1 MADEEQQINLTPLWI
16 RRLVWDA
23 LPHSEVEA
31 YLPKFGLMPGSPEG
45 HEMEH
50 VNSHKRI
57 EKLAPISDVLVA
69 TTQLTGSVLGKAI
82 VEHQEITDPALIE
95 RAIRAY
101 TTSVHAGSVA
111 VLATLLDEGLIEITD
126 KDSNGFLG

>member
-1 MADEEQQINLTPLWI
+1 MAEEQINLTPLWI

-23 LPHSEVEA
+23 LPHNEVVD

-50 VNSHKRI
+50 RDSHKRI
-57 EKLAPISDVLVA
+57 EKLVPIADILAA
-69 TTQLTGSVLGKAI
+69 TTKLTGTVLGKAI
-82 VEHQEITDPALIE
+82 VEHTGITNPELVE
-95 RAIRAY
+95 RTIRAY

-111 VLATLLDEGLIEITD
+111 ILATLLDEGLIQITD
-126 KDSNGFLG
+126 KDTDGFLG